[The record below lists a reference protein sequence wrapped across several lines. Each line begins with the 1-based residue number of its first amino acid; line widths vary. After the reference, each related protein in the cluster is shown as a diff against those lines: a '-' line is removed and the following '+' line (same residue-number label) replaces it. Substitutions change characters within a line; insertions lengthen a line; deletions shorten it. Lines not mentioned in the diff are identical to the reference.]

1 MKTLTTTMIAATLL
15 VASATAMANSTSE
28 RVFTPVAQTKA
39 AAYEQGVNK
48 LSSLKNSTS
57 SELSRSLNTP
67 FGDIEPGS
75 LRIKDG
81 GYITVQERAD
91 ANGKIGYVGIVNV
104 GVNFDMHDS
113 DK

>member
-1 MKTLTTTMIAATLL
+1 MKTLTTMIAATLL
-15 VASATAMANSTSE
+15 VASASAMANSSSE
-28 RVFTPVAQTKA
+28 TIFTPVAPTKA
-39 AAYEQGVNK
+39 AAFEQGVNK
-48 LSSLKNSTS
+48 LSALKNSS
-57 SELSRSLNTP
+57 PSQLRQSLNTP
-67 FGDIEPGS
+67 FGDVEPGS

-81 GYITVQERAD
+81 GYVTVQERAD